1 MSQTRE
7 ICLYALLAVLI
18 GTAASVAA
26 NLFVQGGAIFIWLS
40 EILRSVVSAAS
51 FDYAPLVQALC
62 LFIGALLIYQ
72 IRRRFGVTK
81 WSGPAE
87 SMFALQY
94 RAGPPL
100 NTRIGAG
107 SVFAAFVACGCGAP
121 VGQYGPVIHLGATL
135 SQALRNRIRR
145 PLRPDIMLA
154 CGISGGITGAFNAPF
169 AAAAFVFE
177 VMLRRYS
184 APVFGAVVLAAGSA
198 YVVNEALF
206 DHRLFLALAISQP
219 TLEAGI
225 LASLIAPLCALI
237 AWFYIRSLHTMQ
249 EWSSK
254 STLSPGVK
262 IAACALACALI
273 GGLVP
278 ELLGLGGQAI
288 QDMLSGS
295 FSVNLLVVLLV
306 GKVLLTSVCIAS
318 GFYGGIAAP
327 ALFIGAAAGALVAKA
342 LFIFGFGDW
351 TPLLLLNALAG
362 VTAAVIG
369 APLTLTLLVI
379 ELTGAGI
386 NGALVVATAYA
397 STWLTRTYLTPSY
410 YQTQLNE
417 ILASAKT

>member
-7 ICLYALLAVLI
+7 IFLYALLAVLI

-51 FDYAPLVQALC
+51 FDYAPLVKALC
-62 LFIGALLIYQ
+62 LSIGALLIYQ

-198 YVVNEALF
+198 YVVHEALF

-237 AWFYIRSLHTMQ
+237 AWCYIRSLHTMQ
-249 EWSSK
+249 AWSSK

-262 IAACALACALI
+262 IAACALACRRRV
-273 GGLVP
+273 LVV
-278 ELLGLGGQAI
+278 LGRSRHPSLQRR
-288 QDMLSGS
+288 SR
-295 FSVNLLVVLLV
+295 LLVVNHKTNIV
-306 GKVLLTSVCIAS
+306 MAAS
-318 GFYGGIAAP
+318 RRGNATTAVVE
-327 ALFIGAAAGALVAKA
+327 GARAVM
-342 LFIFGFGDW
+342 I
-351 TPLLLLNALAG
+351 PQLAG
-362 VTAAVIG
+362 GRQG
-369 APLTLTLLVI
+369 ASL
-379 ELTGAGI
+379 
-386 NGALVVATAYA
+386 
-397 STWLTRTYLTPSY
+397 
-410 YQTQLNE
+410 
-417 ILASAKT
+417 